1 MRDYPVCYTGGQEM
15 DLKAMFSEI
24 SVQTKDP
31 LSLFA
36 KQKVFQKKL
45 KELLGDSLI
54 FLGKKIQII
63 KKLVEIMLAFF
74 LKLMKTIKS

>member
-1 MRDYPVCYTGGQEM
+1 MRDYPVCYTGGQET

-36 KQKVFQKKL
+36 KLKVFQKKL
-45 KELLGDSLI
+45 KEL
-54 FLGKKIQII
+54 
-63 KKLVEIMLAFF
+63 
-74 LKLMKTIKS
+74 